1 MSAPTILLGH
11 QRPRYLSLP
20 PSVNSAGPEATDLAA
35 RAGLFLDPWQSLI
48 LDAAMGLRADG
59 AWTAFETAIVVPRQN
74 GKGSILEAREL
85 AGLFMFGEELIIHT
99 AHEFKTAQE
108 AFLRIK
114 WLVENTD
121 EFSKRV
127 ANIRT
132 SHGSEGI
139 ELRPKETIVTG
150 SSSRRVRIGKA
161 SRLRFVARTTA
172 GSGRGFSGN
181 VVILDEAFNLPNQVM
196 SALMFTM
203 SARENPQLWYASSAV
218 NKDEHPNGDVLAA
231 VRDRGLAGDDSSL
244 VYAEWCADETAYK
257 ENPREVASDPEQWA
271 AANPGLG
278 IRIAAEHVARERN
291 SMGAESKSF
300 AVERLGIGD
309 WPTLAGGMQ
318 VIDPAVWASLVDSDS
333 SIDGAVVFA
342 ADATQ
347 GRTAGS
353 IAAAGR
359 RADGLLHGEIVDN
372 RPGTN
377 WMLNRLIELNQSW
390 APQSV
395 ILDPSSAAGSL
406 ISGLEAAGITVV
418 EVSGR
423 AMAQACGWT
432 HDLITSSGVRHRG
445 QPELAAALAAAKKR
459 SMGDSWVW
467 DRKDSAGD
475 ISPLG
480 AFTLALHGFSQPA
493 EAPQPFFAA
502 WS

>member
-1 MSAPTILLGH
+1 MTG
-11 QRPRYLSLP
+11 
-20 PSVNSAGPEATDLAA
+20 V
-35 RAGLFLDPWQSLI
+35 
-48 LDAAMGLRADG
+48 
-59 AWTAFETAIVVPRQN
+59 
-74 GKGSILEAREL
+74 
-85 AGLFMFGEELIIHT
+85 
-99 AHEFKTAQE
+99 KTSQE
-108 AFLRIK
+108 AFLRIR
-114 WLVENTD
+114 WLVENAD
-121 EFSKRV
+121 EFRKRI
-127 ANIRT
+127 ARIRT
-132 SHGSEGI
+132 SHGDEGI
-139 ELRPKETIVTG
+139 ELLPSKTMVMG
-150 SSSRRVRIGKA
+150 SSGRRVSIGKA
-161 SRLRFVARTTA
+161 PRLRFVARTS
-172 GSGRGFSGN
+172 GSGRGFSGD
-181 VVILDEAFNLPNQVM
+181 VVILDEAFNLPSQVI
-196 SALMFTM
+196 SALLPTM
-203 SARENPQLWYASSAV
+203 SARPNPQLWYASSAV
-218 NKDEHPNGDVLAA
+218 NQEEHPHGEVLA
-231 VRDRGLAGDDSSL
+231 RIRSRGLSGEDPSL
-244 VYAEWCADETAYK
+244 VYAEWSADEDAYK
-257 ENPREVASDPEQWA
+257 DNPARVAADPDQWA
-271 AANPGLG
+271 HANPGMG
-278 IRIAAEHVARERN
+278 IRITKEHIAREQR
-291 SMGAESKSF
+291 SMPAKSF

-309 WPTLAGGMQ
+309 WPTLTGGMQ
-318 VIDPAVWASLVDSDS
+318 VIDPAAWSSLIDPSS

-377 WMLNRLIELNQSW
+377 WMLGRLIELNKSW
-390 APQSV
+390 TPQSV

-406 ISGLEAAGITVV
+406 IPGLKAAGITVV